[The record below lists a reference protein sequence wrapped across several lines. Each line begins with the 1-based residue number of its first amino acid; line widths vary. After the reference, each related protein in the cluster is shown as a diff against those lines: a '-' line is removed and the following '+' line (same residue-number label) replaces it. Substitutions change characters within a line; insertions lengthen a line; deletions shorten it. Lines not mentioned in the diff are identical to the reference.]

1 MNKDKIVIC
10 ICSRNFNDNLVN
22 LLQNIFEN
30 QINYNLNIK
39 VLIVF
44 NNYKK
49 IDSLQE
55 IAIKKNLKKI
65 QYKISYEKK
74 VGISNA
80 RNKILK
86 ELKHLNFKYCCF
98 LDDDCIIKKNFLISH
113 LNLIKKSGYKIV
125 GGPQFYIS
133 KKAFFRFFER
143 DFQNKSRVSWVST
156 NNVFFEKSILKY
168 NLFFSNLVNQYG
180 FGEDQLYFS
189 RLTKLGEKII
199 WNKNPVYEIKQK
211 KRENIKWFLIRN
223 FKYGLTGILID
234 SEIHGFFKAFLL
246 NLMKLIFNLCLSIYY
261 LLILP
266 LNPIINFYK
275 CSGFFFRFLGRT
287 FNIIKYK

>member
-1 MNKDKIVIC
+1 MNRDKIVVC
-10 ICSRNFNDNLVN
+10 ICSRKFNYNLVK

-44 NNYKK
+44 NNSKK
-49 IDSLQE
+49 INSLQE
-55 IAIKKNLKKI
+55 KAIKKNLKKI
-65 QYKISYEKK
+65 KYKILYEKK
-74 VGISNA
+74 IKISNK
-80 RNKILK
+80 RNKILN
-86 ELKHLNFKYCCF
+86 ELKYLKFKYCCF

-113 LNLIKKSGYKIV
+113 LNLIEKSACKIV
-125 GGPQFYIS
+125 GGPQFYKS

-143 DFQNKSRVSWVST
+143 NFQNKSWVSWVST
-156 NNVFFEKSILKY
+156 NNVFFEKSILNY
-168 NLFFSNLVNQYG
+168 NLLFSNLVSQYG

-211 KRENIKWFLIRN
+211 KRENIKWFLKRN

-234 SEIHGFFKAFLL
+234 TEIYGFLKAFLL

-266 LNPIINFYK
+266 LNPISNFYK
-275 CSGFFFRFLGRT
+275 CLGFFFRFLGRT
-287 FNIIKYK
+287 FSIIKYK